1 MNISQDL
8 DECLSLIEAS
18 LADSQGVAEYAL
30 YIKALIHRQKGA
42 QLAVLF
48 GRARLKRCL
57 PAKGTQAVR
66 NDTGQLSESLQ
77 LFQQAAVVSPN
88 NLTYHKQA
96 SSR

>member
-1 MNISQDL
+1 MNILQDL
-8 DECLSLIEAS
+8 DECLSLVEVS

-48 GRARLKRCL
+48 ARLKRYL

-66 NDTGQLSESLQ
+66 NVIGQLSESLQ